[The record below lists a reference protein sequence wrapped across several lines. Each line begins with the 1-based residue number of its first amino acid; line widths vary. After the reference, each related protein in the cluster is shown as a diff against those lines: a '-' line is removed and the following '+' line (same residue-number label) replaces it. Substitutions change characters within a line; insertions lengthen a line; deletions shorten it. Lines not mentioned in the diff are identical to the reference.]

1 MKLWRESTHKTKL
14 AKVVRDICSEGV
26 QPFCE
31 RVPSTLILDR
41 CGWRCG
47 EPAASSLP
55 AALAALALCCL
66 ALRLALRLALARR
79 LACAC
84 LRLRR
89 LRRLLEQRVRHC
101 AGLGLCLR
109 PHHGL
114 CLRLCSLHGGRLAA
128 ESGRVAFGLALHNWS
143 RGQRCS
149 PLPVRG
155 RLLEIRSRAWA
166 RLPSRV
172 LARQH
177 RRPHRVPHMF
187 VRRTDHRLREG
198 LE

>member
-55 AALAALALCCL
+55 AALAALGLCCL
-66 ALRLALRLALARR
+66 ALRLALARR
-79 LACAC
+79 FACAC

-89 LRRLLEQRVRHC
+89 LRHLLGEQRVRHR

-109 PHHGL
+109 PHHSL
-114 CLRLCSLHGGRLAA
+114 DLRLCSLHGGRLAA
-128 ESGRVAFGLALHNWS
+128 ESGRPAFALVLLTWS
-143 RGQRCS
+143 GGQRCS
-149 PLPVRG
+149 PLEVRG

-166 RLPSRV
+166 R
-172 LARQH
+172 
-177 RRPHRVPHMF
+177 
-187 VRRTDHRLREG
+187 
-198 LE
+198 